1 MNPPLRFGIIG
12 CGRIAPRHAESILA
26 LAGQAKLVAVA
37 DVIESRARHLAQRYG
52 ADAETDYRWLLE
64 RKDVDIVNICTP
76 SGLHA
81 QIGIEAAQAGKHV
94 IVEKPIALS
103 LEDADAL
110 IRACAEA
117 KVTLTVVLQNRY
129 NPRCK
134 T

>member
-1 MNPPLRFGIIG
+1 M
-12 CGRIAPRHAESILA
+12 
-26 LAGQAKLVAVA
+26 AVA
-37 DVIESRARHLAQRYG
+37 DVIESRARHFAQRYG
-52 ADAETDYRWLLE
+52 ADAETDYRRLLE

-129 NPRCK
+129 NPPDARPEAFGRK
-134 T
+134 RQARAAFAGKRDGAVVSPAELL